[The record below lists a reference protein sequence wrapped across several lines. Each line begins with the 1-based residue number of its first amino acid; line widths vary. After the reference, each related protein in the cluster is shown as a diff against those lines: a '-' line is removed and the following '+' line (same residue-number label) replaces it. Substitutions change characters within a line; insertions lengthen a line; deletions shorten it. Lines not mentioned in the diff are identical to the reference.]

1 MGIALITSKMIAV
14 FVGPGGMA
22 YIGNFRNFMT
32 SLEGIS
38 TLAFSSGVVKY
49 VGENEDKEKELTK
62 IITTVLV
69 TFLVFS
75 TVLGFLIFVF
85 SDFL

>member
-1 MGIALITSKMIAV
+1 MNFFKKIGQTQLFKISSLNSLSILIKMGIALITSKMIAV

-22 YIGNFRNFMT
+22 YIGNFRNFIT

-49 VGENEDKEKELTK
+49 VGENEDKEKNLLK
-62 IITTVLV
+62 
-69 TFLVFS
+69 
-75 TVLGFLIFVF
+75 
-85 SDFL
+85 